1 MARSAGPRVTKGG
14 MSPLSRRVQFSL
26 LTLPLPLPALLLSP
40 FDSLLPHLAS
50 LGETLRRRTTEVE
63 GPRQYWDPQPTS
75 EGSWGPF
82 LVTEPQPEAGC
93 PYTECS
99 PLSTAAPSSPHP
111 AHRPSCLFARVSCRP
126 ALELS
131 NGISAGSSWW
141 IAASSTT
148 KVSLSLV
155 LAGDAES
162 QCPLFIILPCH
173 GALNLMH
180 VGA

>member
-1 MARSAGPRVTKGG
+1 MRLLHSITDSMDMSLRKFQEIVYVLILSAALF
-14 MSPLSRRVQFSL
+14 PL
-26 LTLPLPLPALLLSP
+26 
-40 FDSLLPHLAS
+40 H
-50 LGETLRRRTTEVE
+50 
-63 GPRQYWDPQPTS
+63 
-75 EGSWGPF
+75 
-82 LVTEPQPEAGC
+82 
-93 PYTECS
+93 
-99 PLSTAAPSSPHP
+99 APSSPHP
-111 AHRPSCLFARVSCRP
+111 AHRPSCLFPRVSCRP
-126 ALELS
+126 ALESS
-131 NGISAGSSWW
+131 NGLSAGSSWW